1 MYLEAMILIF
11 TLKTSDSCSIAAA
24 RVDAQITVALDARD
38 LSVIKFIP
46 KRCKAVVVKGIA
58 NQLKSIELT
67 ASFSVRE
74 RLIYNV
80 LALEK
85 ITGRKFFADVKLCG
99 EPVNDP
105 AISNSYSP
113 EADQGNGWPIY
124 WLWMSRNKYQI
135 ASPCVQEEVIRKWQ
149 AYAKLIHKLKI

>member
-1 MYLEAMILIF
+1 MYLAAMILIF
-11 TLKTSDSCSIAAA
+11 TLKTSDSCSTAAT
-24 RVDAQITVALDARD
+24 RVEAQITVAIDARD
-38 LSVIKFIP
+38 LSVIKPIL
-46 KRCKAVVVKGIA
+46 KRCKAVVVTGIA
-58 NQLKSIELT
+58 DQLKSIELT
-67 ASFSVRE
+67 ASSSVRE

-85 ITGRKFFADVKLCG
+85 ITGRKFFANVELCG
-99 EPVNDP
+99 EPVNDS
-105 AISNSYSP
+105 ISNSYSP